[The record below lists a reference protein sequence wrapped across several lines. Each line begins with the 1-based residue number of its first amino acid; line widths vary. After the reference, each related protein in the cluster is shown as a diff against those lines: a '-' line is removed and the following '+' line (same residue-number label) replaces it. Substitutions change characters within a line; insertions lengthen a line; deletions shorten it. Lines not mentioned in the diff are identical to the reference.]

1 MKKKLLLFF
10 LLPILS
16 FSQENS
22 DNKSDILIQIN
33 YLQGS
38 ILRHSNKID
47 QLITGNP
54 TSYFIEILKKTNGSK
69 EWQSLYNKPDF
80 GIYFITQDFKN
91 EYLGKNYGAGV
102 LYQFY
107 FLKRNLQLK
116 FASGLAFTTNPY
128 NKITNSRN
136 VAFGSKFMANI
147 NLGLQ
152 YKKENIFHN
161 FGFQTGFLLTH
172 YSNGRFQSPNSGI
185 NTYNVNLGIN
195 YNFKNSNITTNDS
208 VKVSNKFTEKIK
220 YSAYFRTGFN
230 ESYII
235 NSGKFPFYHISLY
248 ADKRISKKSAL
259 QFGTELFLTTYFKE
273 FIEYQ
278 SVAYPEDNLNPN
290 TDFKRIGVFVG
301 HELFIGSISIEAQ
314 VGYYVY
320 QPFKFDFPV
329 YNRLGIKYYF
339 NPKIFTGIS
348 VKTHGFYAEAV
359 EVGFGYR
366 L

>member
-10 LLPILS
+10 LIPILT
-16 FSQENS
+16 FSQENL
-22 DNKSDILIQIN
+22 DAKSDILIQID

-54 TSYFIEILKKTNGSK
+54 TSFFVGILKKSNGTK
-69 EWQSLYNKPDF
+69 EWQNLYNKPDF

-91 EYLGKNYGAGV
+91 EYLGKNYGVGF

-116 FASGLAFTTNPY
+116 LASGLALTTNPY
-128 NKITNSRN
+128 DKVTNSKN
-136 VAFGSKFMANI
+136 TAFGSKFMANI
-147 NLGLQ
+147 NFGLQ
-152 YKKENIFHN
+152 YKKENILNN
-161 FGFQTGFLLTH
+161 FGFQTGVLVTH
-172 YSNGRFQSPNSGI
+172 YSNGRFQTPNSGI
-185 NTYNVNLGIN
+185 NTYNLNLGVN
-195 YNFKNSNITTNDS
+195 YNFNNAKIAAMDTA
-208 VKVSNKFTEKIK
+208 KVSNKFSEKIK
-220 YSAYFRTGFN
+220 YSAYFRSGFN

-248 ADKRISKKSAL
+248 ADKRITKKSAI
-259 QFGTELFLTTYFKE
+259 QFGAELFLTTYFKE
-273 FIEYQ
+273 FIAYQ
-278 SVAYPEDNLNPN
+278 TIAYPENNLNPN
-290 TDFKRIGVFVG
+290 TDFKRIGIFVG
-301 HELFIGSISIEAQ
+301 HELFIGSVSIEVQ
-314 VGYYVY
+314 VGYYAY
-320 QPFKFDFPV
+320 QPYKFDFPI
-329 YNRLGIKYYF
+329 YDRLGIKYYF

-359 EVGFGYR
+359 EFGLGYR